1 MGKIVL
7 IVDDVQ
13 GIVILLEELLTSAG
27 YETITASTGP
37 EALQKLQEAP
47 CDVIILDYQL
57 PLKNGLEVIHETSDL
72 GIKTPVIM
80 MTGMA
85 EKIESDVQ
93 EEERIVAIL
102 NKPFDIE
109 EVLTFVESC
118 MDTYKVTNYS

>member
-1 MGKIVL
+1 ML

-37 EALQKLQEAP
+37 EAIQKLQEAP

>member
-1 MGKIVL
+1 ML

>member
-1 MGKIVL
+1 MGKTVL